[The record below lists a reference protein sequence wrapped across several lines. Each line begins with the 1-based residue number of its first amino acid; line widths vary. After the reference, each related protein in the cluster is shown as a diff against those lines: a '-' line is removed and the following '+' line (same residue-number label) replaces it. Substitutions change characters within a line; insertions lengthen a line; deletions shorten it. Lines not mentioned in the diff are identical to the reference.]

1 MPDNS
6 ICNKNMDIKK
16 VLKEENFIF
25 KKAFGQNFL
34 TDEKLL
40 SSIVDRS
47 GIDGNSTVLEIGVG
61 GGTLTR
67 AIAQKAKKV
76 IGFEIDNKLKPVL
89 DKTLL
94 EFSNVEIVFQDVM
107 KCDMKQIEE
116 MLGGEYTLIANLPY
130 YITTP
135 IIMRFIEEAER
146 VKSIVITIQKEVAER
161 IVASEKTADYGSI
174 TVGINAVADTQ
185 IIKYLPRDLFYPA
198 PNVDSAVVKID
209 INKNKYQ
216 INDHKAFRNLVK
228 NAFAM
233 RRKTLVNNLMKGY
246 GMPRQTAEEYLTK
259 LNIPITARG
268 EELSTK
274 EFVDLSNLIK

>member
-1 MPDNS
+1 
-6 ICNKNMDIKK
+6 MDIKK

-34 TDEKLL
+34 TDDNLL
-40 SSIVDRS
+40 SSIVEKS
-47 GIDGNSTVLEIGVG
+47 GIDDGSTVLEIGVG

-67 AIAQKAKKV
+67 AIAKKAKKV
-76 IGFEIDNKLKPVL
+76 IGFEIDNNLKPVL
-89 DKTLL
+89 QKTLD

-107 KCDMKQIEE
+107 KCDMEKIEE

-135 IIMRFIEEAER
+135 IIMRFIEDAKM

-161 IVASEKTADYGSI
+161 IVASEKTSDYGSI
-174 TVGINAVADTQ
+174 TVGINAVADTK
-185 IIKYLPRDLFYPA
+185 IIKYLPRELFYPA

-209 INKNKYQ
+209 IDKNKYK
-216 INDHKAFRNLVK
+216 IDDHKAFRKLVK
-228 NAFAM
+228 NAFTM

-246 GMPRQTAEEYLTK
+246 QMPRQTAEEYLTK

-268 EELSTK
+268 EELSVE
-274 EFVDLSNLIK
+274 EFVNLSNLIK

>member
-1 MPDNS
+1 
-6 ICNKNMDIKK
+6 MDIKK

-185 IIKYLPRDLFYPA
+185 IIKYLPRELFYPA

-259 LNIPITARG
+259 LNISITSRG
-268 EELSTK
+268 EELSVK
-274 EFVDLSNLIK
+274 QFVDLSNLIT